1 MKMQHELTSSLPQ
14 RFSITVDKKKE
25 KCFFKCILLITQ
37 LYNMAGK
44 NDLDFTYTTID
55 KIFRLS
61 MGETGD
67 YSGAK
72 YDGDFSMTLEEAQK
86 AKHKFIADSLNI
98 REGSRVLDMACG
110 WGPFSNYI
118 TKERGA
124 TSIGLTLS
132 EGQAEACRQNGLN
145 VLVQDCRY
153 VKPEDYGTFD
163 AITCIG
169 GLEHFCSVEE
179 WQGGKQEEVYR
190 NFFNTLYNL
199 LPVGGRFYMQTMT
212 FSKNMI
218 EWEDFDINAKP
229 GSAEHVCALMV
240 KQFPGSWLPYGPEM
254 VIRNAEPK
262 FKLISQSS
270 GRLDYIETIGQWR
283 KKFRKFNLR
292 KYLLFA
298 SLIPKY
304 ITNKEFRHQVAIFR
318 ISPNRVCFEKEIM
331 DHYRLVFEKV

>member
-1 MKMQHELTSSLPQ
+1 MAE
-14 RFSITVDKKKE
+14 KK
-25 KCFFKCILLITQ
+25 
-37 LYNMAGK
+37 
-44 NDLDFTYTTID
+44 DLDFTYTTID

-86 AKHKFIADSLNI
+86 AKHTFIAESLNI
-98 REGSRVLDMACG
+98 KKGSRVLDMACG

-118 TKERGA
+118 LKERGA
-124 TSIGLTLS
+124 ISVGLTLS
-132 EGQAEACRQNGLN
+132 HGQAEACRKNGLN

-153 VKPEDYGTFD
+153 VKPEDFGMFD

-179 WQGGKQEEVYR
+179 WKEGKQEKVYSD
-190 NFFNTLYNL
+190 FFQVIYNL
-199 LPVGGRFYMQTMT
+199 MPKGGRFYMQTMT

-218 EWEDFDINAKP
+218 DFEDFDINAEK
-229 GSAEHVCALMV
+229 GSAPHVCALMV
-240 KQFPGSWLPYGPEM
+240 KEFPGSWLPYGPEM
-254 VIRNAEPK
+254 VIRNAEPY
-262 FKLISQSS
+262 FKLISKSS

-283 KKFRKFNLR
+283 KKFRKFNLK
-292 KYLLFA
+292 KYWLYL

-304 ITNKEFRHQVAIFR
+304 ITDSEFRHLVAIFR
-318 ISPNRVCFEKEIM
+318 ISPNRICFEKEIM
-331 DHYRLVFEKV
+331 DHYRLVFEKI